1 MIALCTETVTMSLED
16 TELTIGG
23 TSFKGVWIAIV
34 LGIGSTIGGGVW
46 TASSLYS
53 RLESVEA
60 RVIPDVAPIEE
71 KISLIETQ
79 LEDNNVSQLQGK
91 LAELGTNLVTIKDNY
106 AKMVEFK
113 EEITELEQKVTKM
126 ETVVQKAEL
135 VTKEVKEFEDDIKV
149 VKKEIQDLWDGM
161 DYLSNPLK

>member
-1 MIALCTETVTMSLED
+1 MSLED
-16 TELTIGG
+16 TELKIGG

-79 LEDNNVSQLQGK
+79 LKDNNVSQLQGK
-91 LAELGTNLVTIKDNY
+91 LAELGTNLVTIKNNY
-106 AKMVEFK
+106 DKMLEFK
-113 EEITELEQKVTKM
+113 EDIAGLKQNVTEMQ
-126 ETVVQKAEL
+126 TVVKKAEL
-135 VTKEVKEFEDDIKV
+135 VTEEIKEFEDDMKVIKR
-149 VKKEIQDLWDGM
+149 EIQDLWDGM
-161 DYLSNPLK
+161 DELYNPLK